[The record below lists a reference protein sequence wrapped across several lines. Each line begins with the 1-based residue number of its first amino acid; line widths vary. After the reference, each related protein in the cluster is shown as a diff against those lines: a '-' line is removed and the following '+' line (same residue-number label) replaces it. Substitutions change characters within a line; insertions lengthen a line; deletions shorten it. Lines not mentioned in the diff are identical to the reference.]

1 MRTKNSFINI
11 IVSFLSYGTIMVCSF
26 VTRRIFAS
34 VLGLEIVGIESG
46 FLYVVSMLAIVE
58 LGLGFGIVYKLYQ
71 PIAEKNWCQVSS
83 ILCFLKKCYY
93 VIAAVI
99 MILGAVC
106 SYFVAM
112 PIKEDFSKLWLMQIF
127 MLYVLDVVASYLY
140 SHKRAMFIADQ
151 KNYINNTTHIV
162 VQLTLF
168 ASQIAI
174 LKIFGSFEMYLISKI
189 IFRLAEN
196 MIISYRFDKKY
207 SYINLKTKVPMPE
220 IEKKD
225 LFKNMKA
232 LLCHKVSGF
241 GATTVSSLIIMY
253 FISLRENGI
262 YGNYMLVVTGLNTIT
277 NEVFNGILASF
288 GNLLNTESREKV
300 YKNFNILYFVNFLM
314 YSFIVSGFLC
324 ISAPF
329 VTLWTGEG
337 SSFGLATTVSIAGY
351 LYIYGI
357 RQSVTMAKVVA
368 GIYDPDKYMAILGA
382 FVTFAVSLVLAKPLG
397 IIGVMIGNIVG
408 IMSISY
414 WAQAYLVYDGVFK
427 KNVKP
432 YHMKFILYTSLTL
445 FYAVLSYSV
454 CNFFKNRTLVL
465 ENLSEFIS
473 KIGVPVSSSFHVSE
487 ILFYL
492 AVSMIIPNTF
502 NLILFYKTSEFKEII
517 KIIKSLIRK
526 ISPTN

>member
-1 MRTKNSFINI
+1 MRTRNSFINI
-11 IVSFLSYGTIMVCSF
+11 IVSFLSYGIIMVSSF
-26 VTRRIFAS
+26 VTRQIFAG

-46 FLYVVSMLAIVE
+46 FLNVVSMLAIVE
-58 LGLGFGIVYKLYQ
+58 LGLGVGIVYKLYR
-71 PIAEKNWCQVSS
+71 PIAEKNWEQVAV

-99 MILGAVC
+99 MALGLVS

-112 PIKEDFSKLWLMQIF
+112 PIKEDFSKIWLMQIF

-151 KNYINNTTHIV
+151 KNYVNNTIHIV
-162 VQLTLF
+162 IQVMLF
-168 ASQIAI
+168 VSQIAI
-174 LKIFGSFEMYLISKI
+174 LKIFGSFEAYLICKI
-189 IFRLAEN
+189 VFRLAEN
-196 MIISYRFDKKY
+196 VIISYRFDKKY
-207 SYINLKTKVPMPE
+207 NYIDLKTKKRMPD

-262 YGNYMLVVTGLNTIT
+262 YGNYMLVVMGLNTIT

-300 YKNFNILYFVNFLM
+300 YKNFNILYFINFLM

-337 SSFGLATTVSIAGY
+337 SSLGLATTVSIAAY

-357 RQSVTMAKVVA
+357 RQSITMAKVVA

-382 FVTFAVSLVLAKPLG
+382 FITFAVSLILAKPFG
-397 IIGVMIGNIVG
+397 IIGVMVGNIIG
-408 IMSISY
+408 IMSVSY
-414 WAQAYLVYDGVFK
+414 WIQAYLVYDGVFK
-427 KNVKP
+427 KNVKS
-432 YHMKFILYTSLTL
+432 YHTKFTMYTLLTA
-445 FYAVLSYSV
+445 FYAALSYSA
-454 CNFFKNRTLVL
+454 CEILKNKTSTLQA
-465 ENLSEFIS
+465 LSGFVRN
-473 KIGVPVSSSFHVSE
+473 IGVSASASFHVSE
-487 ILFYL
+487 IILYL
-492 AVSMIIPNTF
+492 VVCMIIPNVI
-502 NLILFYKTSEFKEII
+502 NLILFYRTSEFKEVT
-517 KIIKSLIRK
+517 KVMKSLIRK
-526 ISPTN
+526 FAR

>member
-1 MRTKNSFINI
+1 MRTRNSFINI
-11 IVSFLSYGTIMVCSF
+11 IVSFLSYGIIMVSSF

-46 FLYVVSMLAIVE
+46 FLNVVSMLAIVE
-58 LGLGFGIVYKLYQ
+58 LGLGVGIVYKLYR
-71 PIAEKNWCQVSS
+71 PIAEKNWEQVAV
-83 ILCFLKKCYY
+83 ILCFLRKCYY

-99 MILGAVC
+99 MLLGAVS

-112 PIKEDFSKLWLMQIF
+112 PIKEDFSKFWLMQIF
-127 MLYVLDVVASYLY
+127 MLYVIDVVASYLY

-151 KNYINNTTHIV
+151 KNYVNNTIHIV
-162 VQLTLF
+162 IQVMLF

-174 LKIFGSFEMYLISKI
+174 LKIFGSFEAYLICKI
-189 IFRLAEN
+189 VFRLAEN

-207 SYINLKTKVPMPE
+207 SYINLKTKKLMPE

-262 YGNYMLVVTGLNTIT
+262 YGNYMLVVMGLNTIT

-300 YKNFNILYFVNFLM
+300 YKNFNILYFINFLM
-314 YSFIVSGFLC
+314 YSFIVSAFLC
-324 ISAPF
+324 LSAPF

-337 SSFGLATTVSIAGY
+337 SALGLATTASIAAY

-382 FVTFAVSLVLAKPLG
+382 VVTFVVSIVLAKPLG
-397 IIGVMIGNIVG
+397 IIGVMIGNVVG
-408 IMSISY
+408 IMSVSY
-414 WAQAYLVYDGVFK
+414 WVQAYLVYDGVFK

-432 YHMKFILYTSLTL
+432 YHTKFALYTVLTSV
-445 FYAVLSYSV
+445 YAAMSYLA
-454 CNFFKNRTLVL
+454 CEFFKNNTFVL
-465 ENLSEFIS
+465 QSLSGFVS
-473 KIGVPVSSSFHVSE
+473 KIGVPVSASFHVSE

-492 AVSMIIPNTF
+492 IVCMIIPNAL
-502 NLILFYKTSEFKEII
+502 NIILFCRTWEFKEVT
-517 KIIKSLIRK
+517 KVMKSLMRK
-526 ISPTN
+526 FAR